1 MHCCVQE
8 HGAAVAHRPTVRH
21 GVGGRGEPLSPHCS
35 PCSPIAPLPP
45 AQEGAL
51 ILLAN
56 AGANL
61 QTINSDGERADA
73 LLPERLR
80 VQLME
85 G

>member
-1 MHCCVQE
+1 
-8 HGAAVAHRPTVRH
+8 
-21 GVGGRGEPLSPHCS
+21 
-35 PCSPIAPLPP
+35 
-45 AQEGAL
+45 
-51 ILLAN
+51 LLAN